1 MRTWVAAAVMLTIPL
16 LCLWSG
22 GAVCRCVDELTA
34 PLSEVVISA
43 EADDYPA
50 AAEAAESAKKLWLS
64 HADLLG
70 ALLRHD
76 EADGV
81 ESGLSALVQYANVGD
96 KDEILAHC
104 AELLQQVE
112 HIRQMELPLL
122 KNIL

>member
-1 MRTWVAAAVMLTIPL
+1 MRTWFAAAVLLTIPL

-22 GAVCRCVDELTA
+22 SAVCRCVDELTA
-34 PLSEVVISA
+34 PLSEVAANA
-43 EADDYPA
+43 ESENYPE
-50 AAEAAESAKKLWLS
+50 AAEAAQDAKALWLS

-76 EADGV
+76 EADSV
-81 ESGLSALVQYANVGD
+81 ESGLCALIQYANVGD
-96 KDEILAHC
+96 KDEVLAHC
-104 AELLQQVE
+104 AELLQQIE

>member
-1 MRTWVAAAVMLTIPL
+1 MRTWIAVTVLLTIPL
-16 LCLWSG
+16 LCWWSG
-22 GAVCRCVDELTA
+22 SAVFRCVDELAA
-34 PLSEVVISA
+34 PLNEVASFA
-43 EADDYPA
+43 EADNYADA
-50 AAEAAESAKKLWLS
+50 AAAANKAKNLWVS
-64 HADLLG
+64 HAGLLG

-81 ESGLSALVQYANVGD
+81 ESGLSALVQYAKAGD

-122 KNIL
+122 KNVL